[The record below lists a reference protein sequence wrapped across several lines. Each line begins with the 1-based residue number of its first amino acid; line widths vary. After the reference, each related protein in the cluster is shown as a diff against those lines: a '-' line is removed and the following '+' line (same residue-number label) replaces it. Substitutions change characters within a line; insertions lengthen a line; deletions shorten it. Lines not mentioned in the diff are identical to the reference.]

1 MAALN
6 NTIYIGSVSA
16 PDFKF
21 ENADVDAT
29 SIDYEESVDLIE
41 SELAIDVL
49 NFIVKYTGSDVAGL
63 VGVAY
68 GTPVFHY
75 VGSTLMHKFYIKQ
88 VQRIARDRFKIST
101 ISPVGLLSKQ
111 YHKGGV
117 YTGTTFRTLARQV
130 VSKRI
135 LTDVP
140 DDGSF
145 TYRGV
150 TVTCQNGNLILD
162 GQTTGQFYFSFDGAN
177 VFKTGT
183 TAANWLSNC
192 KYNLPVNAGH
202 RHRCTLELTSGSI
215 ERDGRT
221 YVVGDTTPTN
231 LLVELILFT
240 KDATAYAD
248 VLVKSPRPWGT
259 SEIVTPTESATS
271 GAAVYVYHTS
281 GVPTK
286 FNNAVFNAYIE
297 DLDDI
302 PYSMDDDIASTK
314 LFGWL
319 PYDTKR
325 KNLHQVMF
333 AENISIVKN
342 ADGDMHFTFIQPSNS
357 PPTIPQNRI
366 FVGGTIKYPAVATS
380 VSLTEHSYQNVD
392 TIEPVVLIDNSDKT
406 PANNKLF
413 VFEQAPI
420 VVSSITA
427 AGDLTIVETGVNYAI
442 VSGQGVLTGR
452 PYYDKQSTV
461 EKNYNSG
468 GESYTVSVEDATLVT
483 GVNSENVADRLL
495 SYYTSSEIVSAD
507 LKIESEKCGRIYQFV
522 DMFGNTVSA
531 LLTKMRSKIS
541 SLIRSSCE
549 FVSGYV
555 PSTFGNNY
563 THWGYVTGNTGTI
576 TIQAGTKIARFVIIG
591 GGNGGSSGLKGVDN
605 LEDLQAGGIGG
616 EGGIGGNGGKIREVV
631 IHNPQA
637 GVYQCSV
644 GNGGTGGGRCSDT
657 QTRNQGTGGSDSTVT
672 CPDGTTVYSTADS
685 AAYYSKNGIKNLFTE
700 DVYAIK
706 GRDGCKGGNGGRGT
720 VAGNGEAGEDVLW
733 DGVLY
738 HGGAGGKGLKF
749 DFEHVKQSVT
759 NGGAGGWGAQP
770 YMDGANGGSVTVDE
784 YHDLTSTYSS
794 TYKAYEYGKF
804 GQAVPFED
812 GNPHTVDPSSVVQIQ
827 DYGEGGDGGHGGA
840 GRGGFGSAN
849 DFYQSATDTS
859 SPSASNKKVYLDMSV
874 NPWNYTLF
882 NSSDGGAGNN
892 GRKGIILCYADKE
905 VFF

>member
-1 MAALN
+1 MAALE
-6 NTIYIGSVSA
+6 NTIYIGSVET
-16 PDFKF
+16 PDFEF
-21 ENADVDAT
+21 VNADVDAT

-49 NFIVKYTGSDVAGL
+49 NFIVKYTGNDVAGL
-63 VGVAY
+63 VGIAY

-88 VQRIARDRFKIST
+88 VQRIGKDRYKIST
-101 ISPVGLLSKQ
+101 TSPIGLLNKQ

-117 YTGTTFRTLARQV
+117 YTGVLFSTLIADLIGNAV
-130 VSKRI
+130 PYTYD
-135 LTDVP
+135 TDV
-140 DDGSF
+140 G
-145 TYRGV
+145 
-150 TVTCQNGNLILD
+150 
-162 GQTTGQFYFSFDGAN
+162 
-177 VFKTGT
+177 
-183 TAANWLSNC
+183 
-192 KYNLPVNAGH
+192 
-202 RHRCTLELTSGSI
+202 E
-215 ERDGRT
+215 
-221 YVVGDTTPTN
+221 
-231 LLVELILFT
+231 T
-240 KDATAYAD
+240 K
-248 VLVKSPRPWGT
+248 
-259 SEIVTPTESATS
+259 
-271 GAAVYVYHTS
+271 VY
-281 GVPTK
+281 
-286 FNNAVFNAYIE
+286 
-297 DLDDI
+297 
-302 PYSMDDDIASTK
+302 
-314 LFGWL
+314 GWL

-333 AENISIVKN
+333 AENISIIKN
-342 ADGDMHFTFIQPSNS
+342 ANGDMHFTYVRPSS
-357 PPTIPQNRI
+357 TVPAIPQSRI
-366 FVGGTIKYPAVATS
+366 FVGGTIKYPAIATS
-380 VSLTEHSYQNVD
+380 VRLTEHSYQNVD
-392 TIEPVVLIDNSDKT
+392 TIEPVVLVDNSDKS
-406 PANNKLF
+406 PATNKLF

-420 VVSSITA
+420 VVTSITA
-427 AGDLTIVETGVNYAI
+427 SGDLTIVERGVNYAI
-442 VSGQGVLTGR
+442 LSGQGVLTGR

-468 GESYTVSVEDATLVT
+468 GESYTVSVDDATLVT

-495 SYYTSSEIVSAD
+495 SYYTSSEIVNAD
-507 LKIESEKCGRIYQFV
+507 LKVDGEKCGRIYEFI
-522 DMFGNTVSA
+522 DMFGNTVQA
-531 LLTKMRSKIS
+531 FLTKMRSKIS
-541 SLIRSSCE
+541 SLIKASCE

-576 TIQAGTKIARFVIIG
+576 EIQAGTKIARFVIIG
-591 GGNGGSSGLKGVDN
+591 GGSGGSSGLKGIDN

-616 EGGIGGNGGKIREVV
+616 EGGFGGNGGKIREVV
-631 IHNPQA
+631 LHNPQA
-637 GVYQCSV
+637 GIYQCSV

-672 CPDGTTVYSTADS
+672 TPSGTVYSTADS
-685 AAYYSKNGIKNLFTE
+685 AAYYSRNGIKNLFTE

-720 VAGNGEAGEDVLW
+720 VAGNGESGEDVLW

-738 HGGAGGKGLKF
+738 HGGTGGKGLKF
-749 DFEHVKQSVT
+749 DFANVKQSVT

-784 YHDLTSTYSS
+784 YHDMTSSYAS

-812 GNPHTVDPSSVVQIQ
+812 GNPHTVNPSSVVQIQ
-827 DYGEGGDGGHGGA
+827 EYGEGGDGGHGGA

-849 DFYQSATDTS
+849 DYYQSATDTA

>member
-6 NTIYIGSVSA
+6 NTIYIGSISA

-215 ERDGRT
+215 ERDGHT

-240 KDATAYAD
+240 KNATAYAD

-259 SEIVTPTESATS
+259 SEIVVPTESATS

-302 PYSMDDDIASTK
+302 PYSMDDDIANTK

-784 YHDLTSTYSS
+784 YHDLTPTYST